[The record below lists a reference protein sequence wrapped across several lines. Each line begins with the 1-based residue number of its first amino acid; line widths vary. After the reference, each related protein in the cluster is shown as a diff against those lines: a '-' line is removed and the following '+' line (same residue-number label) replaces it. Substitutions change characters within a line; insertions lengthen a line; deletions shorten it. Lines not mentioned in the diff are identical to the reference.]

1 MQPTDPNQFTE
12 KAWEAIVNSQ
22 EVARRMRQ
30 QNLEVEHV
38 ILALLEINDTAA
50 VVLERA
56 QLDPAQVARQL
67 ENFGQRQP
75 RGGAGDQLYL
85 GRGLDALLDRADV
98 ARESWGDREIGIDH
112 LLLAFADDDR
122 VGRKILRSLRV
133 DPQDVEAAIREIRS
147 AIKAQERSSEATGP
161 ARDSVS
167 KEEDPLEALER
178 FGRDLTEQ
186 ARAGK
191 LDPVIG
197 RDEEIRRVIQ
207 VLSRRSKNNPVLIG
221 EPGVGKTAVVEG
233 LAQRI
238 VNGDV
243 PESLKNRRLIVLD
256 MGSLIAGAKF
266 RGEFEERLR
275 SVLRAVTH
283 SGGSVVLFIDELHTI
298 IGTGSGQ
305 SSAMDAGSLLK
316 PMLARGEL
324 RCIGATTLD
333 EYRTHVEKDPALE
346 RRFQQVL
353 VEEPTIDVTVSILR
367 GLKERYEVHHG
378 VKISD
383 AALVAATQLSNRY
396 IPDRFLPDK
405 AIDVVDEAAA
415 KLKMEITSKPV
426 ELETI
431 ERRLRQLE
439 MERLSLQGET
449 ASRDRLLRIEA
460 EISTLQS
467 QQTELDQQWR
477 GEKELLDEIGNLK
490 EQESTLQK
498 QVEQAERDYDL
509 NLAAQLKYGDLERIQ
524 EERAAKESQLLA
536 IQTQMAVPMLR
547 EQVTEADIAEVV
559 AKWTGIPVNRL
570 MESERQKLLQLE
582 RYLHDRVIGQ
592 QEAITAVAAAIR
604 RARAGMKDPGRPI
617 GSFLFLGPT
626 GVGKTEL
633 ARALAELLFDSE
645 DAMIRIDMSEY
656 MEKQNVLRL
665 VGAPPGYVGYEA
677 GGQLTDAVR
686 RHPYSVILFDEV
698 EKAHP
703 DIFNILLQVLDD
715 GRLTDGQGRVAD
727 FRNTILIMT
736 SNLGSEHILKSS
748 LEEEGYD
755 EMRDR
760 VLKALRSH
768 FRPEFLNR
776 VDETII
782 FEALSKGNLRQIVSI
797 QMKRIERLLADQKIA
812 IALSESAKTYIADVG
827 YDPVYGARPLKRAI
841 QKELENPIA
850 DQILAGAFTEG
861 DTIEVEAIEVN
872 GQTNLV
878 FRRASDRPTAHPDE
892 ATDSEPNPPQPP
904 TLPEVLNPPA
914 IDPLDQEPLDRDE
927 AGDRDNLA
935 VTVADRDLD
944 PPADVAKDA
953 TTDPPIIPTVVDLP
967 ALDSLDAEQPPLIPT
982 SKMSEP
988 VFSTRFYD
996 EDDEV

>member
-56 QLDPAQVARQL
+56 GLDPAQVARQL
-67 ENFGQRQP
+67 ENFGQRQS
-75 RGGAGDQLYL
+75 RGGASDQLYL
-85 GRGLDALLDRADV
+85 GRGLDAMLDRADV

-133 DPQDVEAAIREIRS
+133 DPQDVEAAIRDIRA
-147 AIKAQERSSEATGP
+147 AIKTQEREATDRP
-161 ARDSVS
+161 VS
-167 KEEDPLEALER
+167 GETSGGRNEDNPLEALDR

-186 ARAGK
+186 AKAGK

-333 EYRTHVEKDPALE
+333 EYRNHVEKDPTLE

-460 EISTLQS
+460 EIEDLQLR
-467 QQTELDQQWR
+467 QTKLDQQWH
-477 GEKELLDEIGNLK
+477 GEKELLDEISALK

-498 QVEQAERDYDL
+498 QVDQAERDYDL

-524 EERAAKESQLLA
+524 EERAAKEAQLLA
-536 IQTQMAVPMLR
+536 IQSQMAVPMLR

-570 MESERQKLLQLE
+570 MESERQKLLHLE

-592 QEAITAVAAAIR
+592 QEAISAVAAAIR

-748 LEEEGYD
+748 LEGNGYD

-782 FEALSKGNLRQIVSI
+782 FEALSKANLRQIVSI

-850 DQILAGAFTEG
+850 DKILAGEFLEG
-861 DTIEVEAIEVN
+861 DTIEVEAIELN
-872 GQTNLV
+872 GQSSLV
-878 FRRASDRPTAHPDE
+878 FRSHPPHRPDAGAIDSPAPEADPDPTE
-892 ATDSEPNPPQPP
+892 AIDPP
-904 TLPEVLNPPA
+904 TPPAIGPEILPDIAPA
-914 IDPLDQEPLDRDE
+914 IDPALTPEVVLTPELEPDD
-927 AGDRDNLA
+927 
-935 VTVADRDLD
+935 
-944 PPADVAKDA
+944 
-953 TTDPPIIPTVVDLP
+953 
-967 ALDSLDAEQPPLIPT
+967 PPLIPT

-988 VFSTRFYD
+988 VFSSGFYD
-996 EDDEV
+996 EDEEA

>member
-147 AIKAQERSSEATGP
+147 AIKAQERSTEAAGP

-782 FEALSKGNLRQIVSI
+782 FEALSKANLRQIVSI

-850 DQILAGAFTEG
+850 DQILAGEFTEG
-861 DTIEVEAIEVN
+861 DTIEVEAIEMN
-872 GQTNLV
+872 GQTSLV
-878 FRRASDRPTAHPDE
+878 FRRASDRATVHPDE

-914 IDPLDQEPLDRDE
+914 IDPIDRDE
-927 AGDRDNLA
+927 AGDRGDFA
-935 VTVADRDLD
+935 VAAVDRDLD
-944 PPADVAKDA
+944 SLADEAKDA
-953 TTDPPIIPTVVDLP
+953 ITDPPIIPTVVDLP
-967 ALDSLDAEQPPLIPT
+967 ALDSLDTEQPPLIPT

>member
-1 MQPTDPNQFTE
+1 
-12 KAWEAIVNSQ
+12 
-22 EVARRMRQ
+22 
-30 QNLEVEHV
+30 
-38 ILALLEINDTAA
+38 
-50 VVLERA
+50 
-56 QLDPAQVARQL
+56 
-67 ENFGQRQP
+67 
-75 RGGAGDQLYL
+75 
-85 GRGLDALLDRADV
+85 
-98 ARESWGDREIGIDH
+98 
-112 LLLAFADDDR
+112 
-122 VGRKILRSLRV
+122 
-133 DPQDVEAAIREIRS
+133 
-147 AIKAQERSSEATGP
+147 
-161 ARDSVS
+161 
-167 KEEDPLEALER
+167 
-178 FGRDLTEQ
+178 
-186 ARAGK
+186 
-191 LDPVIG
+191 
-197 RDEEIRRVIQ
+197 
-207 VLSRRSKNNPVLIG
+207 
-221 EPGVGKTAVVEG
+221 KTAVVEG

-333 EYRTHVEKDPALE
+333 EYRNHVEKDPALE

-449 ASRDRLLRIEA
+449 ASRDRLVRIET
-460 EISTLQS
+460 EIGELQG
-467 QQTELDQQWR
+467 QQMELDHQWR
-477 GEKELLDEIGNLK
+477 GEKELLDEIGVLK

-524 EERAAKESQLLA
+524 EERATKESELLA
-536 IQTQMAVPMLR
+536 IQAQTAVPMLR

-570 MESERQKLLQLE
+570 MESERQKLLHLE

-592 QEAITAVAAAIR
+592 HEAISAVAAAIR

-748 LEEEGYD
+748 LEGNGYD
-755 EMRDR
+755 EMRDQ

-782 FEALSKGNLRQIVSI
+782 FEALSRANLRQIVSI
-797 QMKRIERLLADQKIA
+797 QMKRIERLLADQNIA

-850 DQILAGAFTEG
+850 DRILGGEFIEG
-861 DTIEVEAIEVN
+861 DTIEVEAIELN
-872 GQTNLV
+872 GQTGLV
-878 FRRASDRPTAHPDE
+878 FQRVGDRPVAPSEVAAE
-892 ATDSEPNPPQPP
+892 AELIAPEPAAAPIR
-904 TLPEVLNPPA
+904 PEVVEVAERSDVEITEVTDEGDEA
-914 IDPLDQEPLDRDE
+914 IDPRE
-927 AGDRDNLA
+927 
-935 VTVADRDLD
+935 
-944 PPADVAKDA
+944 
-953 TTDPPIIPTVVDLP
+953 PIIPTVVDF
-967 ALDSLDAEQPPLIPT
+967 LDDDFTDPEADLLADQPPLIPT
-982 SKMSEP
+982 TKMSEP
-988 VFSTRFYD
+988 VFAAPFYD

>member
-56 QLDPAQVARQL
+56 QLDVAQVTRQL
-67 ENFGQRQP
+67 EAFGQRQT
-75 RGGAGDQLYL
+75 RSGQGDQLYL
-85 GRGLDALLDRADV
+85 GRGLDTMLDRADV

-133 DPQDVEAAIREIRS
+133 DPQDVEAAIRDIRA
-147 AIKAQERSSEATGP
+147 AIKTQEREAADRPVSGETSGG
-161 ARDSVS
+161 RD
-167 KEEDPLEALER
+167 EENPLEALDR

-186 ARAGK
+186 AKAGK

-333 EYRTHVEKDPALE
+333 EYRNHVEKDPALE

-449 ASRDRLLRIEA
+449 ASRDRLVRIET
-460 EISTLQS
+460 EISELQG
-467 QQTELDQQWR
+467 QQTELDHQWR
-477 GEKELLDEIGNLK
+477 GEKELLDEIGALK

-536 IQTQMAVPMLR
+536 IQSQTAVPMLR

-570 MESERQKLLQLE
+570 MESERQKLLHLE

-592 QEAITAVAAAIR
+592 HEAISAVAAAIR

-748 LEEEGYD
+748 LEGDGYD

-760 VLKALRSH
+760 VLQALRSH

-782 FEALSKGNLRQIVSI
+782 FEALSRANLRQIVSI
-797 QMKRIERLLADQKIA
+797 QMKRIERLLADQNIA

-850 DQILAGAFTEG
+850 DRILGGEFIEG
-861 DTIEVEAIEVN
+861 DTIEVEVIELT
-872 GQTNLV
+872 GQTGLV
-878 FRRASDRPTAHPDE
+878 FQRVGDRPVPAAPD
-892 ATDSEPNPPQPP
+892 APG
-904 TLPEVLNPPA
+904 A
-914 IDPLDQEPLDRDE
+914 IDPPAAAPIAPEVAAVAERSDVEITELMGDADDRDPMIE
-927 AGDRDNLA
+927 
-935 VTVADRDLD
+935 VADRNDIND
-944 PPADVAKDA
+944 TDADA
-953 TTDPPIIPTVVDLP
+953 PMIPTIVDLVADDFP
-967 ALDSLDAEQPPLIPT
+967 TEQPPLIPT
-982 SKMSEP
+982 TKMSEP
-988 VFSTRFYD
+988 VFAAPFYD